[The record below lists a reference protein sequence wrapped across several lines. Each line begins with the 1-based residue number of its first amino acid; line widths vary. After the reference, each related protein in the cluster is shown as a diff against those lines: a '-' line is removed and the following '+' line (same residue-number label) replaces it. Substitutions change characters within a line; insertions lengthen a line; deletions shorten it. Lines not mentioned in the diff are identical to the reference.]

1 MYDVIVVGARAAGS
15 PTAMLLARKGY
26 KVLLVDKAAFPSDTM
41 STHQVQLPAVARLK
55 RWGLLD
61 KVIAS
66 NAPATRQI
74 RFDLGPVVLQ
84 GKFPQFEGIDALYSP
99 RRYILDKILVDAAVE
114 AGAEL
119 RENFIVDE
127 ILRDADRVTGIRGHA
142 KGGPPVSEQ
151 ARVVIGAD
159 GRHSV
164 VVKAVQPE
172 KYHERPALTMAYY
185 TYWADLHIE
194 GGDLYGRGPW
204 AIGLWPTNDGLVMSY
219 LAKPVNEFPAFR
231 SNIEASFM
239 SMFDQ
244 VPELGQ
250 RMRSA
255 RRVEKFVGTADL
267 ANYFHKPYG
276 PGWAL
281 VGDAGLVKDPIT
293 GAGISAAFRDAE
305 LLVDAIDLGLS
316 GKQPLAAALAG
327 YEQQRNAAELP
338 IYEFTLGLASFA
350 PPPLEQQLLFE
361 ALQHNQAATDQFFGM
376 FTGVVPIPEFFS
388 PENVSNIIGAERM
401 AKIMAQNASQSE
413 SKAEQSQMTQ
423 SSVTAG

>member
-26 KVLLVDKAAFPSDTM
+26 KVLVVDKATFPSDTM
-41 STHQVQLPAVARLK
+41 STHQVQLPAVARLN

-66 NAPATRQI
+66 NAPATRRI

-84 GKFPQFEGIDALYSP
+84 GKFPQFDGIDALYSP
-99 RRYILDKILVDAAVE
+99 RRYILDKILVDAAVD

-127 ILRDADRVTGIRGHA
+127 ILRDGDRVTGIRGHA
-142 KGGPPVSEQ
+142 KEGRPVSEQ

-159 GRHSV
+159 GRNSV
-164 VVKAVQPE
+164 VAKAVQPA
-172 KYHERPALTMAYY
+172 KYHEQPPLTMAYY
-185 TYWADLHIE
+185 TYWADVPIE
-194 GGDLYGRGPW
+194 GGDLFGRGPSVV
-204 AIGLWPTNDGLVMSY
+204 GLWPTNDGLVMSY
-219 LAKPVNEFPAFR
+219 LAKPMSEFHAFR
-231 SNIEASFM
+231 SNIEAGFM
-239 SMFDQ
+239 STFDL

-250 RMRSA
+250 RMRSG
-255 RRVEKFVGTADL
+255 RRVEKFIGTADL
-267 ANYFHKPYG
+267 PNYFHKPYG

-293 GAGISAAFRDAE
+293 GNGISAAFRDAE

-316 GKQPLAAALAG
+316 GKQPLEAALAG
-327 YEQQRNAAELP
+327 YEQQRNAADLP
-338 IYEFTLGLASFA
+338 MYEFTLGLASFA

-361 ALQHNQAATDQFFGM
+361 ALQNNQAATDQFFGM
-376 FTGVVPIPEFFS
+376 FTGVVPVEEFFS
-388 PENVSNIIGAERM
+388 PENLFKIIDAEGM
-401 AKIMAQNASQSE
+401 AMIMAHNTRQPESE
-413 SKAEQSQMTQ
+413 AAPLQTIPSGVA
-423 SSVTAG
+423 AG